1 MERFINTIRNQ
12 YLIAGVAF
20 LVWMCFFD
28 RYDIT
33 TQYNFQTEKTKLEQ
47 EKEYYTTEIESISQS
62 IKDVQYNQSE
72 IQRIAREK
80 YKMKKDQE
88 DVYIITEI
96 DAPESK

>member
-1 MERFINTIRNQ
+1 MERFINSIRNQ

-47 EKEYYTTEIESISQS
+47 EKEYYTNEIESISQS

>member
-47 EKEYYTTEIESISQS
+47 EKEYYTNEIESISQS

-96 DAPESK
+96 DGPESK

>member
-47 EKEYYTTEIESISQS
+47 EKEYYTNEIESISQS

>member
-28 RYDIT
+28 RYDIA
-33 TQYNFQTEKTKLEQ
+33 TQYNFQNEKTNLEQ
-47 EKEYYTTEIESISQS
+47 EKEYYTNEIENISRS
-62 IKDVQYNQSE
+62 IKEVQYDQSE

-96 DAPESK
+96 EAPETK

>member
-47 EKEYYTTEIESISQS
+47 EKEYYTNEIESISQS

-96 DAPESK
+96 DALESK

>member
-12 YLIAGVAF
+12 YLIATVAF

-28 RYDIT
+28 RYDIA
-33 TQYNFQTEKTKLEQ
+33 TQYNFQSEKSKLEQ
-47 EKEYYTTEIESISQS
+47 EKAYYTDEIERIERAIQ
-62 IKDVQYNQSE
+62 DVQFNPAE

-88 DVYIITEI
+88 DIYIVTEETSP
-96 DAPESK
+96 AE